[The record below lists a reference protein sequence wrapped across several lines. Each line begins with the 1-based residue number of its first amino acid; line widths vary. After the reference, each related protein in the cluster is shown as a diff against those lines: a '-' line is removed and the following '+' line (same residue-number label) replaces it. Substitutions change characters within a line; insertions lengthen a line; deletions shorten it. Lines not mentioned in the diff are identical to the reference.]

1 MYGTGIGTGASGT
14 AMATG
19 MASGS
24 YMLAAVAAV
33 CFGVMMFTLTRNHR
47 RRAAHQR
54 P

>member
-1 MYGTGIGTGASGT
+1 MYGTGIGTGVSGT

-24 YMLAAVAAV
+24 YILATVAAV
-33 CFGVMMFTLTRNHR
+33 CLGVMLLTLTRNHR